1 MTNYTETLELIAD
14 CHKEGFDKED
24 FAKELGV
31 PSDSIG
37 WMRLDILRPMVSLC
51 PQKPFFHERLFLL

>member
-24 FAKELGV
+24 FAKELGRAKRQH
-31 PSDSIG
+31 
-37 WMRLDILRPMVSLC
+37 RLDAA
-51 PQKPFFHERLFLL
+51 